1 MYWVFC
7 SFIIF
12 SSNLYFS
19 WSCHPPPYS
28 FMEAAIFKGGVSSG
42 QLMFLA
48 IAIESM
54 LTKRISFLEM
64 LVLGMKELN

>member
-1 MYWVFC
+1 
-7 SFIIF
+7 
-12 SSNLYFS
+12 
-19 WSCHPPPYS
+19 
-28 FMEAAIFKGGVSSG
+28 MEAAIFKGGVSSG